1 MIVIADDLD
10 IDHAVINSRL
20 RNRADISDAT
30 RKQLRKFPFKSEHL
44 WLLTLCHFS
53 GHNRLNHQH
62 MSENWQIVMSEE
74 DEEDVEDEIHHEAER
89 IERTLR
95 ISESYNING
104 KANVTLYR
112 KRIIFHLFN
121 LYLCKFYVYY

>member
-30 RKQLRKFPFKSEHL
+30 RKQLRKFPFKSEHFWSL
-44 WLLTLCHFS
+44 SFMSFRHFS

-104 KANVTLYR
+104 KAHFTFYR
-112 KRIIFHLFN
+112 KCTIVNFFT
-121 LYLCKFYVYY
+121 F

>member
-30 RKQLRKFPFKSEHL
+30 RKQLRKFPFKAEHFL
-44 WLLTLCHFS
+44 VINSPFFS

-74 DEEDVEDEIHHEAER
+74 DEEDEIHHEAER

-104 KANVTLYR
+104 KSKL
-112 KRIIFHLFN
+112 HSL
-121 LYLCKFYVYY
+121 